1 MRINEKILQAVGNG
15 DEKAFDII
23 YHEYATK
30 IAVYIGSFVRNIED
44 AKDITQELFIDLP
57 HLIDKHFCFEKAEAF
72 KSWLY
77 KVAERRALNFLKT
90 KKNHVDIEQITD
102 ILSKET
108 DKENEIITYITELKE
123 LLSKEEYKILIL
135 HLILEYT
142 YQEIAIMLKTSV
154 DKVKKKYSKIIQQL
168 KNFYK
173 E

>member
-1 MRINEKILQAVGNG
+1 M
-15 DEKAFDII
+15 
-23 YHEYATK
+23 
-30 IAVYIGSFVRNIED
+30 
-44 AKDITQELFIDLP
+44 
-57 HLIDKHFCFEKAEAF
+57 
-72 KSWLY
+72 
-77 KVAERRALNFLKT
+77 NFLKT

-142 YQEIAIMLKTSV
+142 YQEIAIILKTSV
-154 DKVKKKYSKIIQQL
+154 DKVKKKYAKIIQQL